1 VAVHDWQIKE
11 LVKVAKPGKVTPCQI
26 EFWDIAGLIKGASE
40 GAGLGNKFLANIR
53 EVNAIVHLVR
63 AFKDLNVIYSEGDV
77 NALDPIGEMEDVQTE
92 LVLSDLEICAR
103 KKLKKGLNKTENEIW
118 QKVYKC
124 LDDGIPVRKLD
135 LTLDEIPI
143 VKTLPLITAKP
154 LIFAVNVD
162 STEPQGNEL
171 SKKFVDYITEHYPEI
186 PHVVLSSTLE
196 EELVQLKQDEGD
208 EAAVEY
214 MELAGLE
221 NSALDQLLEQC
232 SNVLGLQ
239 KFYTAGP
246 SHVSSWL
253 VPKGATAPQAAG
265 SIHGGFEKA
274 FICTEICKV

>member
-1 VAVHDWQIKE
+1 LQ
-11 LVKVAKPGKVTPCQI
+11 
-26 EFWDIAGLIKGASE
+26 
-40 GAGLGNKFLANIR
+40 NIR

-77 NALDPIGEMEDVQTE
+77 NALDPIEEMEDVQTE

-103 KKLKKGLNKTENEIW
+103 KKLKKGLNKAENDIW
-118 QKVYKC
+118 QKVFNC
-124 LDDGIPVRKLD
+124 LDNGDPVRKLN

-171 SKKFVDYITEHYPEI
+171 SRKFVDYITEHYPGI

-208 EAAVEY
+208 EAAAEY

-253 VPKGATAPQAAG
+253 VQ
-265 SIHGGFEKA
+265 
-274 FICTEICKV
+274 